1 MFTLVTGIV
10 GRWRAVCVTALQRP
24 NSDAAAIRIVVGIAR
39 CLSVVT
45 LNVKGSVWSLESCHT
60 ELATLPRSPVT
71 RGHTG
76 SSGLSPPYI
85 GYQSQTSQDAFG
97 SISIPSSQ
105 PMDLNIQ
112 PSEKKIK
119 KMKGKLPFTQRQ
131 SASEREKM
139 RMRNLSKALQNLRR
153 YLPPSVVP
161 IDKTLTKIETLQLTI
176 RYISYLSAQLGLSKE
191 VLEQRRQTFKQRTKC
206 AQSISCYID
215 TSPSL
220 CSEPV
225 KENMSLMESKEHKS
239 STSSTAVRSQCQNT
253 RKRCQ
258 MPYDFPQCS
267 ELQVRPVQNYPVT
280 FAALSQPSN
289 DHVTSHPQ
297 MITTA
302 VRLYGRYLAVNC
314 HGKHQDHKIMI

>member
-1 MFTLVTGIV
+1 MENSSVPLYQQDSMRQAWAT
-10 GRWRAVCVTALQRP
+10 VCQHNYP
-24 NSDAAAIRIVVGIAR
+24 SSEGYSS
-39 CLSVVT
+39 LSPASST
-45 LNVKGSVWSLESCHT
+45 D
-60 ELATLPRSPVT
+60 
-71 RGHTG
+71 
-76 SSGLSPPYI
+76 SSGLSPPYT
-85 GYQSQTSQDAFG
+85 GYQTSQDAFG
-97 SISIPSSQ
+97 NISIPASQ

-153 YLPPSVVP
+153 YLPPSVAP

-220 CSEPV
+220 CSKPV
-225 KENMSLMESKEHKS
+225 KENMSLMASKEHKS

-253 RKRCQ
+253 RKSCQ

-267 ELQVRPVQNYPVT
+267 ELQVRPLQNYPVT

-297 MITTA
+297 MAANEWRSFATTSLCDPDIIGMA
-302 VRLYGRYLAVNC
+302 LRQEGSRDFISIEVLN
-314 HGKHQDHKIMI
+314 

>member
-1 MFTLVTGIV
+1 MKNSSVPLYQQDSMHQAWAT
-10 GRWRAVCVTALQRP
+10 VCQHNYP
-24 NSDAAAIRIVVGIAR
+24 SSEGYSS
-39 CLSVVT
+39 LSPASST
-45 LNVKGSVWSLESCHT
+45 DF
-60 ELATLPRSPVT
+60 
-71 RGHTG
+71 
-76 SSGLSPPYI
+76 SGLSPPYI
-85 GYQSQTSQDAFG
+85 GFSTSQDAFG
-97 SISIPSSQ
+97 NISIPSVQ

-153 YLPPSVVP
+153 YLPPSVAP

-215 TSPSL
+215 RSPSL

-225 KENMSLMESKEHKS
+225 KENMSLMASKEPLMASKEHKP
-239 STSSTAVRSQCQNT
+239 STRSTAVRSQCQST
-253 RKRCQ
+253 QISCQ

-267 ELQVRPVQNYPVT
+267 ELLVRPLQNYPAT
-280 FAALSQPSN
+280 FAALSQTSN

-297 MITTA
+297 MLSCEEHSHLVEMCRTGLMSEEDKAQCLEKKTHLNYC
-302 VRLYGRYLAVNC
+302 LY
-314 HGKHQDHKIMI
+314 